1 MNLLSQRPEQ
11 NSAKKKPDRSC
22 SAQTQQGL
30 GGQTGF
36 NENRRIED
44 GGFGRG
50 PSLLAAGCAS
60 SCAQP
65 QARLFGM
72 VADEVTRPAPPGN
85 VPAPASSRR
94 PLPVSENAWVHVL
107 GHRWQKFF
115 YFSCLFLLFCG
126 QLLSRC
132 SLSPISPNLL
142 YHPKGRGFRLSAS
155 KHSRST
161 AEHSDQL
168 SMAPGGRGCVTTQVA
183 AQSDSAQ
190 PPLGSSFLR
199 SNRLTG
205 IPA

>member
-1 MNLLSQRPEQ
+1 MACLNLLSQRPEQ

-72 VADEVTRPAPPGN
+72 VADEVTRPDPPGT
-85 VPAPASSRR
+85 VTAPASSRR

-107 GHRWQKFF
+107 GHRWQKVFLFF
-115 YFSCLFLLFCG
+115 MSLPAFLWPT
-126 QLLSRC
+126 S
-132 SLSPISPNLL
+132 SPMFAVTDLTKSFVSPE
-142 YHPKGRGFRLSAS
+142 GTRLEIVSVKAF
-155 KHSRST
+155 
-161 AEHSDQL
+161 ALD
-168 SMAPGGRGCVTTQVA
+168 GGA
-183 AQSDSAQ
+183 
-190 PPLGSSFLR
+190 F
-199 SNRLTG
+199 
-205 IPA
+205 